1 MSTIGGFMKNI
12 KRNNRL
18 IMAAG
23 VLILIVLTT
32 TAFKTNDYA
41 EQLGVEYRGHVQNKG
56 DFPKPQGSYI
66 PGPEALGTRG
76 EGLRIEG
83 LWINL
88 TGDVP
93 KNAGITYQ
101 VHVQNEG
108 WMTPVTTNEFA
119 GTEGLGQRI
128 ESIKIDLVNLPDYDV
143 YYRGHVQ
150 NRGNIP
156 VVNAN
161 QWGWVKNG
169 AELGTTGSS
178 LRLEEIQIKIV
189 KKNDDGVVF
198 DQPGVYD
205 HKTGHEKIQ
214 GNAIVKSKDVILQN
228 VSIDGDL
235 IIDKAVGEGDVTLDN
250 VTVSGETHIRGG
262 GHDSIHLNGG
272 SYNKFTIEKTAN
284 NIGIEANAVNDF
296 EILISEDANDKTF
309 TFEGAFKLITVE
321 AARATVNIKDNT
333 TVESILVNKNASDCK
348 MYLSHNAEINQAVLN
363 ANAVITGEGNIIN
376 AEIKADDIILVKE
389 PQNMSV
395 DPNIKEPQID
405 PDYGSSMPEKK
416 ETIFIITNSSEVSL
430 VFTIYE
436 LVNGRDEASI
446 PDLTIN
452 DFELIKDNG
461 LFKPKDTIND
471 LVLVKDHYNA
481 NSYIIRNKEL
491 LDNFEPGRYNLNF
504 SKEGYAKKSVGF
516 EVDKLDSKFILKE
529 MLNQIMYVPVSKDGL
544 DISIEDMWTTQEIR
558 TTMEEAEQTVKN
570 VLADENVTE
579 DIVFETI
586 TATQTAINNYN
597 NAKQKGLKG
606 LSDKEKVANDVLF
619 LQMNHYF
626 IPIEYK
632 TSMETRIAYLQ
643 QRIDQLIQENLNGI
657 DTFNGSNIL
666 VGFDKN
672 FGYFIKATYGS
683 YTSEFNNIT
692 VKEEY

>member
-1 MSTIGGFMKNI
+1 MSTIGGFMKNV
-12 KRNNRL
+12 KRNRL

-23 VLILIVLTT
+23 VLVLIVLST
-32 TAFKTNDYA
+32 TAFKTNDYT

-150 NRGNIP
+150 DKGNIP

-169 AELGTTGSS
+169 DELGTTGSS

-214 GNAIVKSKDVILQN
+214 GNAMVKSKDVILQN

-284 NIGIEANAVNDF
+284 NIGIEANAVNDL
-296 EILISEDANDKTF
+296 EILISEDANDKSF
-309 TFEGAFKLITVE
+309 AFEGAFKLITVE
-321 AARATVNIKDNT
+321 AAKATVNIKDNT
-333 TVESILVNKNASDCK
+333 TVETILVNKNASDCK

-363 ANAVITGEGNIIN
+363 ANAVITGEGSIIN

-405 PDYGSSMPEKK
+405 PDYGSSAPETK
-416 ETIFIITNSSEVSL
+416 ETIIKLTSTAEASI
-430 VFTIYE
+430 VFTIYD
-436 LVNGRDEASI
+436 LVNGRDQVSI
-446 PDLTIN
+446 PSLTIN
-452 DFELIKDNG
+452 DFELKKDNI
-461 LFKPKDTIND
+461 FNKDTVND
-471 LVLVKDHYNA
+471 LVLVKVDA
-481 NSYIIRNKEL
+481 NTYMIRYTKWINS
-491 LDNFEPGRYNLNF
+491 FEPGRYNLNF
-504 SKEGYAKKSVGF
+504 NKEGYAKKTVDF
-516 EVDKLDSKFILKE
+516 EIARFDFKYVLKS
-529 MLNQIMYVPVSKDGL
+529 MLNQIMYVPVSKDGS
-544 DISIEDMWTTQEIR
+544 DISINDRWTTQEAK
-558 TTMEEAEQTVKN
+558 TAMEEAEQTAKN
-570 VLADENVTE
+570 VLADGNVSE
-579 DIVFETI
+579 DTVMETT

-632 TSMETRIAYLQ
+632 TSMETRISYLQ
-643 QRIDQLIQENLNGI
+643 QRIDQLIQENINGI
-657 DTFNGSNIL
+657 DTYNGSNVL
-666 VGFDKN
+666 VGFDEN
-672 FGYFIKATYGS
+672 FGYFIKVTYGS
-683 YTSEFNNIT
+683 YTSELKNIT

>member
-1 MSTIGGFMKNI
+1 MKNV
-12 KRNNRL
+12 KRNRL
-18 IMAAG
+18 IMAVG
-23 VLILIVLTT
+23 VLIFIVLST

-108 WMTPVTTNEFA
+108 WMTPVKTNEFA
-119 GTEGLGQRI
+119 GTERLGQRI
-128 ESIKIDLVNLPDYDV
+128 ESIKIDLVNLPDFDV

-150 NRGNIP
+150 DKGNIP

-169 AELGTTGSS
+169 DELGTTGSS

-214 GNAIVKSKDVILQN
+214 GDAIVKSKDVILKN

-250 VTVSGETHIRGG
+250 VIVSGETHIRGG

-284 NIGIEANAVNDF
+284 NIGIEANAVNDL
-296 EILISEDANDKTF
+296 EILISKDSNDNTF

-321 AARATVNIKDNT
+321 AAKATVNIKDNT
-333 TVESILVNKNASDCK
+333 TVESILVNKNARDCK

-363 ANAVITGEGNIIN
+363 ANAVIAGEGNIIN

-405 PDYGSSMPEKK
+405 PDYGSSAQETK
-416 ETIFIITNSSEVSL
+416 ETIIKLTSSAEASI
-430 VFTIYE
+430 VFTIYD
-436 LVNGRDEASI
+436 LVNGRDQVTI
-446 PDLTIN
+446 PSLTIN
-452 DFELIKDNG
+452 DFELKKDNIAN
-461 LFKPKDTIND
+461 KDTVND
-471 LVLVKDHYNA
+471 LVLEKVDA
-481 NSYIIRNKEL
+481 NTYMIRYSEWINS
-491 LDNFEPGRYNLNF
+491 FEPGRYNLSFN
-504 SKEGYAKKSVGF
+504 KEGYAKKSVDF
-516 EVDKLDSKFILKE
+516 EIARFDFKYVLKS
-529 MLNQIMYVPVSKDGL
+529 MLNQIMYVPVSKDGS
-544 DISIEDMWTTQEIR
+544 DISINDRWTTQEAK
-558 TTMEEAEQTVKN
+558 TAMEEAEQTAKN
-570 VLADENVTE
+570 VLADGNVSE
-579 DIVFETI
+579 DAVMETT

-632 TSMETRIAYLQ
+632 TSMETRISYLQ
-643 QRIDQLIQENLNGI
+643 QRIDQLIQENINGI
-657 DTFNGSNIL
+657 DTYNGSNVL
-666 VGFDKN
+666 VGFDEN
-672 FGYFIKATYGS
+672 FGYFIKVTYGS
-683 YTSEFNNIT
+683 YTSELKNIT

>member
-1 MSTIGGFMKNI
+1 MKNV
-12 KRNNRL
+12 KRNRL
-18 IMAAG
+18 IMAVG
-23 VLILIVLTT
+23 VLIFIALTT
-32 TAFKTNDYA
+32 TAFKTNDYT

-108 WMTPVTTNEFA
+108 WMTPVKTNEFA

-128 ESIKIDLVNLPDYDV
+128 ESIKIDLVNLPDFDV

-150 NRGNIP
+150 DKGNIP

-169 AELGTTGSS
+169 DELGTTGSS

-214 GNAIVKSKDVILQN
+214 GDAIVKSKDVILKN

-284 NIGIEANAVNDF
+284 NIGIEANAVNDL
-296 EILISEDANDKTF
+296 EILISKDSNDNTF

-321 AARATVNIKDNT
+321 AAKATVNIKDNT
-333 TVESILVNKNASDCK
+333 TVESILVNKNARDCK

-363 ANAVITGEGNIIN
+363 ANAVIAGEGNIIN

-405 PDYGSSMPEKK
+405 PDYGSSAQETK
-416 ETIFIITNSSEVSL
+416 ETIIKLTSSAEASI
-430 VFTIYE
+430 VFTIYD
-436 LVNGRDEASI
+436 LVNGRDQVTI
-446 PDLTIN
+446 PSLTIN
-452 DFELIKDNG
+452 DFELKKDNIAN
-461 LFKPKDTIND
+461 KDTVND
-471 LVLVKDHYNA
+471 LVLEKVDA
-481 NSYIIRNKEL
+481 NTYMIRYSEWINS
-491 LDNFEPGRYNLNF
+491 FEPGRYNLSFN
-504 SKEGYAKKSVGF
+504 KEGYAKKSVDF
-516 EVDKLDSKFILKE
+516 EIARFDFKYVLKS
-529 MLNQIMYVPVSKDGL
+529 MLNQIMYVPVSKDGS
-544 DISIEDMWTTQEIR
+544 DISINDRWTTQEAK
-558 TTMEEAEQTVKN
+558 TAMEEAEQTAKK
-570 VLADENVTE
+570 VLADGNVSE
-579 DIVFETI
+579 DAVMETT

-632 TSMETRIAYLQ
+632 TSMETRISYLQ
-643 QRIDQLIQENLNGI
+643 QRIDQLIQENINGI
-657 DTFNGSNIL
+657 DTYNGSNVL
-666 VGFDKN
+666 VGFDEN
-672 FGYFIKATYGS
+672 FGYFIKVTYGS
-683 YTSEFNNIT
+683 YTSELKNIT

>member
-1 MSTIGGFMKNI
+1 MSTIGGFMKNV
-12 KRNNRL
+12 KRNRL
-18 IMAAG
+18 IMAVG
-23 VLILIVLTT
+23 VLIFIALTT
-32 TAFKTNDYA
+32 TAFKTNDYT

-108 WMTPVTTNEFA
+108 WMTPVKTNEFA

-128 ESIKIDLVNLPDYDV
+128 ESIKIDLVNLPDFDV

-150 NRGNIP
+150 DKGNIP

-169 AELGTTGSS
+169 DELGTTGSS

-214 GNAIVKSKDVILQN
+214 GDAIVKSKDVILKN

-284 NIGIEANAVNDF
+284 NIGIEANAVNDL
-296 EILISEDANDKTF
+296 EILISKDSNDNTF

-321 AARATVNIKDNT
+321 AAKATVNIKDNT
-333 TVESILVNKNASDCK
+333 TVESILVNKNARDCK

-363 ANAVITGEGNIIN
+363 ANAVIAGEGNIIN

-405 PDYGSSMPEKK
+405 PDYGSSAPETK
-416 ETIFIITNSSEVSL
+416 ETIIKLTSSAEASI
-430 VFTIYE
+430 VFTIYD
-436 LVNGRDEASI
+436 LVNGRDQVTI
-446 PDLTIN
+446 PSLTIN
-452 DFELIKDNG
+452 DFELKKDNIAN
-461 LFKPKDTIND
+461 KDTVND
-471 LVLVKDHYNA
+471 LVLEKVDA
-481 NSYIIRNKEL
+481 NTYMIRYTEWINSL
-491 LDNFEPGRYNLNF
+491 EPGRYNLSFN
-504 SKEGYAKKSVGF
+504 KEGYAKKSVDF
-516 EVDKLDSKFILKE
+516 EIARFDFKYVLKS
-529 MLNQIMYVPVSKDGL
+529 MLNQIMYVPVSKDGS
-544 DISIEDMWTTQEIR
+544 DISINDRWTTQEAK
-558 TTMEEAEQTVKN
+558 TAMEEAEQTAKK
-570 VLADENVTE
+570 VLADGNVSE
-579 DIVFETI
+579 DAVMETT

-632 TSMETRIAYLQ
+632 TSMETRISYLQ
-643 QRIDQLIQENLNGI
+643 QRIDQLIQENINGI
-657 DTFNGSNIL
+657 DTYNGSNVL
-666 VGFDKN
+666 VGFDEN
-672 FGYFIKATYGS
+672 FGYFIKVTYGS
-683 YTSEFNNIT
+683 YTSELKNIT

>member
-1 MSTIGGFMKNI
+1 MKNA
-12 KRNNRL
+12 KRNRL
-18 IMAAG
+18 IMAVG
-23 VLILIVLTT
+23 VLILIVLST

-150 NRGNIP
+150 DKGNIP

-169 AELGTTGSS
+169 DELGTTGSS

-189 KKNDDGVVF
+189 KKNDNGVVF

-214 GNAIVKSKDVILQN
+214 GDAIIKSKDVILQN

-235 IIDKAVGEGDVTLDN
+235 IIDKAVSEGDVTLDN

-272 SYNKFTIEKTAN
+272 SYNKFTIEKTEN
-284 NIGIEANAVNDF
+284 NIGIEANAVNDL

-309 TFEGAFKLITVE
+309 TLGGAFKLITVE
-321 AARATVNIKDNT
+321 AAKATVNIKDNT
-333 TVESILVNKNASDCK
+333 TVETILVNKNASDCK

-405 PDYGSSMPEKK
+405 PDYGSSAQEKK
-416 ETIFIITNSSEVSL
+416 ETIIKFTSTAEASI
-430 VFTIYE
+430 VFTIYD
-436 LVNGRDEASI
+436 LVNGRDQVSI
-446 PDLTIN
+446 PSLTIN
-452 DFELIKDNG
+452 DFELKKDNI
-461 LFKPKDTIND
+461 FNKDTVND
-471 LVLVKDHYNA
+471 LVLVKVDA
-481 NSYIIRNKEL
+481 NTYMIRYSEWINS
-491 LDNFEPGRYNLNF
+491 FEPGWYNLNF
-504 SKEGYAKKSVGF
+504 DKEGYAKKSVDF
-516 EVDKLDSKFILKE
+516 EIARFDFKYVLKS

-544 DISIEDMWTTQEIR
+544 DISINNMWTTQEKR

-570 VLADENVTE
+570 VLADENVSE

-586 TATQTAINNYN
+586 TAAQTAINNYN

-606 LSDKEKVANDVLF
+606 LSDKEKVASDVLF

-632 TSMETRIAYLQ
+632 TSMEMRISYLQ
-643 QRIDQLIQENLNGI
+643 QRIDQLIQENKNGI
-657 DTFNGSNIL
+657 DTYNGSNVL
-666 VGFDKN
+666 VGFDEN
-672 FGYFIKATYGS
+672 FGYFLKVTYGS
-683 YTSEFNNIT
+683 YTSELKNIT